1 MATVINV
8 IEAQPF
14 RFPIAGSLD
23 PRRTAFI
30 AIDMQV
36 DFCGEGGLVDRWGR
50 LAPMRAPIG
59 PIARCFAAARRAGIR
74 IIHTR
79 ETYKPDLSDFPPMRH
94 RRQTARGVA
103 TGDSGPKGRHLI
115 EGEPCWDFVPELK
128 PLPGE
133 TVIDKPGYGAFYKT
147 DLEAIL
153 RKGGIAQ
160 LVLTGVTTDCCVN
173 STLREAEDRGFECL
187 VIEDG
192 CAAPRPE
199 SHAAMMAM
207 LRTGGVF
214 GTVADSA
221 AFIASLERIPARAA
235 G

>member
-1 MATVINV
+1 MATTPIV

-14 RFPIAGSLD
+14 RFPIAESLD
-23 PRRTAFI
+23 PARTAFI

-50 LAPMRAPIG
+50 LAPMRAPIA
-59 PIARCFAAARRAGIR
+59 PIARCFAAARRVGIR
-74 IIHTR
+74 VIHTR

-94 RRQTARGVA
+94 LRQTARGVA
-103 TGDSGPKGRHLI
+103 TGDKGPKGRHLI
-115 EGEPCWDFVPELK
+115 QGEKCWDFVPELK

-153 RKGGIAQ
+153 KKANIAQ

-221 AFIASLERIPARAA
+221 AFIAALERLPDIAAR
-235 G
+235 